1 MAIRIAEESIVY
13 FSQRVAGHRE
23 DAENTAFQKPR
34 RSGLLSLMNTHLHFD
49 CISGIS
55 GDMTLAALIDVG
67 APVDVIRDGLAS
79 LNVADLNLHVDDVR
93 KSGFHA
99 KYIRVEHP
107 EQHAHRHLHHIEA
120 MISDASAITASAK
133 SLALRIFRCIGEAEA
148 KVHGCDLKK
157 VHFHEVGALDSI
169 ADIVGVSIAVDSL
182 GIEHVSSSPIPTG
195 TGSIV
200 IDHGRVAI
208 PAPATAEIL
217 TGVPLAYSELE
228 FELTT
233 PTGAAIIR
241 TLAGSFG
248 PAPAMTTER
257 VGYGAGTRDLPGQ
270 ANVLRVTIGNLHCV
284 GAGAGRIENDR
295 VTMLETNIDDAT
307 AEQLADVAQRLLTG
321 GALDVWQ
328 TPCVMKKGRLA
339 SVLSVLCSA
348 ADVDALQN
356 LLFQHT
362 STIGIRR
369 QVFDRAKLARRAV
382 ELETSHGSARG
393 KVLTLPDG
401 TQRFTLE
408 DDDARR
414 LADLT
419 GKSTREIHDD
429 AAQCWR
435 AASN

>member
-1 MAIRIAEESIVY
+1 
-13 FSQRVAGHRE
+13 
-23 DAENTAFQKPR
+23 
-34 RSGLLSLMNTHLHFD
+34 MNINLHFD

-67 APVDVIRDGLAS
+67 ASPELIRDGLAS
-79 LNVADLNLHVDDVR
+79 LNVADLKLHVDDVR
-93 KSGFHA
+93 KSGFRA

-107 EQHAHRHLHHIEA
+107 EQRAHRHLHHIEA
-120 MISDASAITASAK
+120 MINEADAITETAK
-133 SLALRIFRCIGEAEA
+133 SLALRIFLCIGEAEA
-148 KVHGCDLKK
+148 KVHGCALKN

-169 ADIVGVSIAVDSL
+169 ADIVGVAIAIDAL
-182 GIEHVSSSPIPTG
+182 GIDQVSSSPIPTG

-217 TGVPLAYSELE
+217 TGVPLAYSEIE
-228 FELTT
+228 SELTT
-233 PTGAAIIR
+233 PTGAAIIK

-248 PAPAMTTER
+248 PAPAMTIQR

-270 ANVLRVTIGNLHCV
+270 ANVLRVTIGQLHP
-284 GAGAGRIENDR
+284 AGAGDGMTEADR
-295 VTMLETNIDDAT
+295 VTLLETNIDDAT
-307 AEQLADVAQRLLTG
+307 AEQLADVAQRLLST

-339 SVLSVLCSA
+339 SILSVLCKTP
-348 ADVDALQN
+348 DVVTMQN

-369 QVFDRAKLARRAV
+369 QVLDRTTLARKAV
-382 ELETSHGSARG
+382 ELETSYGIARG
-393 KVLTLPDG
+393 KIAMLPDG
-401 TQRFTLE
+401 TQRFSLE
-408 DDDARR
+408 DADARR
-414 LADLT
+414 LADLN
-419 GKSTREIHDD
+419 GKSTRDIHED

-435 AASN
+435 AANG

>member
-1 MAIRIAEESIVY
+1 
-13 FSQRVAGHRE
+13 
-23 DAENTAFQKPR
+23 
-34 RSGLLSLMNTHLHFD
+34 MNTSLHFD

-67 APVDVIRDGLAS
+67 APVEVIREGLAS
-79 LNVADLNLHVDDVR
+79 LNVADLILHVDDVR
-93 KSGFHA
+93 KSGFRA

-120 MISDASAITASAK
+120 MINEADAITPAAK
-133 SLALRIFRCIGEAEA
+133 ALALRIFRCIGEAEA

-169 ADIVGVSIAVDSL
+169 ADIVGVAIAIDAL
-182 GIEHVSSSPIPTG
+182 GIDQVSSSPIPTG

-233 PTGAAIIR
+233 PTGAAIIK
-241 TLAGSFG
+241 TLADSFG
-248 PAPAMTTER
+248 PSPAMTTER

-270 ANVLRVTIGNLHCV
+270 ANVLRVTMGQLHAG
-284 GAGAGRIENDR
+284 GAAAGGLETDR
-295 VTMLETNIDDAT
+295 AALLETNIDDAT
-307 AEQLADVAQRLLTG
+307 PEQLADVAQRLLSS
-321 GALDVWQ
+321 GANDVWQ

-339 SVLSVLCSA
+339 SIMSVLCST
-348 ADVDALQN
+348 ADVAKMQN

-369 QVFDRAKLARRAV
+369 QILDRTKLVRKSV
-382 ELETSHGSARG
+382 ELETSHGIARG

-401 TQRFTLE
+401 TPRFTLE

-419 GKSTREIHDD
+419 GKPTRDIHED

-435 AASN
+435 AANS